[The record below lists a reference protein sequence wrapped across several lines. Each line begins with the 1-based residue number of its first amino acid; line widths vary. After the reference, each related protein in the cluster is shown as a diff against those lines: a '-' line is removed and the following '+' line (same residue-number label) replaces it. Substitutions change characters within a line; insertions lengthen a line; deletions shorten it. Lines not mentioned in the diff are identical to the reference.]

1 MVFINERNERSENI
15 MLWTEK
21 YRPKNIKE
29 IYGQNNFVLDAEHWI
44 QNKEM
49 PNLLLYGVAGV
60 GKTTAAIALAND
72 LLGEFIKANFF
83 EINAS
88 DDRKLETVR
97 TRIKEIASTS
107 KIGEVPFKI
116 ILLDEMD
123 GMTKDAQNALKRI
136 MERYSS
142 NCRFIITCN
151 SRHKI
156 IFPLQSRCAN
166 YLFKRLTDSDMVQVM
181 TSVLNEEGILS
192 VSEDDLEKFITYLH
206 GDIRRGLTE
215 LQASVSSNSSLLY
228 QIDKN
233 LEPYTKILELIN
245 TNEYTNCLEK
255 VHKLLYQSVDMKT
268 ICINLHDTIVKSDL
282 EPKNKFKLLRVVGEC
297 EWRSS
302 NMTPKVLAS
311 WMVGQMI

>member
-1 MVFINERNERSENI
+1 

-21 YRPKNIKE
+21 YRPQKISE
-29 IYGQNNFVLDAEHWI
+29 LIGQSNFVLDAENWVEN
-44 QNKEM
+44 QNM
-49 PNLLLYGVAGV
+49 PNILLYGIAGV
-60 GKTTAAIALAND
+60 GKTAGAISLAND
-72 LLGEFIKANFF
+72 MLGEERENNFF

-97 TRIKEIASTS
+97 NKIKEIVSTK
-107 KIGEVPFKI
+107 KIGDVPFKI

-136 MERYSS
+136 MERYAD

-156 IFPLQSRCAN
+156 ITPLLSRCAN
-166 YLFKRLTDSDMVQVM
+166 YQFNRLENYDMFTILTSVLEKEGVTRHTDSD
-181 TSVLNEEGILS
+181 
-192 VSEDDLEKFITYLH
+192 LERFIEHLH
-206 GDIRRGLTE
+206 GDLRRGLTE
-215 LQASVSSNSSLLY
+215 LQACSASNSNLRN

-233 LEPYTKILELIN
+233 LQPYTEILQLVNDNQYENSLK
-245 TNEYTNCLEK
+245 K
-255 VHKLLYQSVDMKT
+255 VHNLIYNSTDMKT
-268 ICINLHDTIVKSDL
+268 VCVNLHDTVIKTDL
-282 EPKNKFKLLRVVGEC
+282 TATHKFKLLRVIGEA

-311 WMVGQMI
+311 WMIGQMI

>member
-1 MVFINERNERSENI
+1 

-21 YRPKNIKE
+21 YRPSKLSE
-29 IYGQNNFVLDAEHWI
+29 LYGQSNFVLDAEHWI
-44 QNKEM
+44 RNKEM
-49 PNLLLYGVAGV
+49 PNLLLYGIAGV

-72 LLGEFIKANFF
+72 LLGEFKGANFY
-83 EINAS
+83 EINSS

-156 IFPLQSRCAN
+156 IFPIQSRCAN
-166 YLFKRLTDSDMVQVM
+166 YAFTRLNNSDMKQVM
-181 TSVLNEEGILS
+181 NSVLHSEGVLT
-192 VSEDDLEKFITYLH
+192 VSEDELERFITYLH
-206 GDIRRGLTE
+206 GDLRRGLTE
-215 LQASVSSNSSLLY
+215 LQASVSSKSNLIY

-255 VHKLLYQSVDMKT
+255 VHKLLYQSIDMKT
-268 ICINLHDTIVKSDL
+268 VCINLHDTIVKSDL
-282 EPKNKFKLLRVVGEC
+282 EPKSKFKLLRVVGEA